1 MKCHEIRIA
10 QCLGPTFALAFTC
23 VFALALALA
32 EAFGVALESFAAAA
46 SSASSAPVTVE
57 NLIPVIV
64 KCDI

>member
-1 MKCHEIRIA
+1 
-10 QCLGPTFALAFTC
+10 
-23 VFALALALA
+23 
-32 EAFGVALESFAAAA
+32 VALESFAAAA